1 MDISILLII
10 LQLIVLE
17 TLLSVDNVTVLATL
31 VTKLPKD
38 EPVVWP
44 NFLKNVGHSLH
55 KVLGNQQTAALRV
68 GIVGAYIGQACMLL
82 AASFIIKNPWLNLV
96 GALYL
101 IHLAFENLGM
111 AEGEN
116 DEEDIQEIKRNS
128 FWAVVLSVEL
138 ADLAF
143 SLDNVVAAVALSSQI
158 WVVIL
163 GVFIAMLGIRFA
175 AGWFIIL
182 VEKEP
187 ILKTAAY
194 ILVLAIAVELLYTHF
209 TGIHIADGLKFLI
222 SVSIIAASLAY
233 AHFTPLRKLRFV
245 LVWFAQGFSIFNEF
259 LEWILSPFIGV
270 IKLIVNPIVR
280 LFKQKPDPAD

>member
-1 MDISILLII
+1 MNLSIVLII

-44 NFLKNVGHSLH
+44 NFLKNVGGSLH
-55 KVLGNQQTAALRV
+55 KVLGNQRTAALRV
-68 GIVGAYIGQACMLL
+68 GILGAYIGQACMLL

-111 AEGEN
+111 AEGVG
-116 DEEDIQEIKRNS
+116 DEEEIQEIKRNT
-128 FWAVVLSVEL
+128 FWAVVISVEL

-143 SLDNVVAAVALSSQI
+143 SLDNVVAAVALSNQI

-175 AGWFIIL
+175 AGWFIVL

-187 ILKTAAY
+187 VLKTAAY

-209 TGIHIADGLKFLI
+209 TGISIPDGIKFLI
-222 SVSIIAASLAY
+222 SLSIIAVSLAY
-233 AHFTPLRKLRFV
+233 AHFKPLKKLRFV
-245 LVWFAQGFSIFNEF
+245 LVWFAHGFSIFNEF
-259 LEWILSPFIGV
+259 LEWILAPFFGLIR
-270 IKLIVNPIVR
+270 LIVNPVVR
-280 LFKQKPDPAD
+280 AFSQKTSPAE